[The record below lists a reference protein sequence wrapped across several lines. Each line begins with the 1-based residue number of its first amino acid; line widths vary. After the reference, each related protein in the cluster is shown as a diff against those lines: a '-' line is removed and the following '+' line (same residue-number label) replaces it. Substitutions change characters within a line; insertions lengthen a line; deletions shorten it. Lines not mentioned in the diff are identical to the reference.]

1 MYFKRN
7 NLIFEKELQNVTAN
21 VKAKIPDNVYI
32 HFDTFV
38 YHRLFFTAAAVC
50 FVSKDVPHSKPFELK
65 TKFGKSYKKLTQTRN
80 TSKYIKNIFFIES
93 HSKKEGCINMR
104 DMSINEKLIKM

>member
-1 MYFKRN
+1 MYWEKWK
-7 NLIFEKELQNVTAN
+7 LICEKELQNVTAN

-65 TKFGKSYKKLTQTRN
+65 TKFGKSYKKTHTNEEHIQA
-80 TSKYIKNIFFIES
+80 Y
-93 HSKKEGCINMR
+93 KKPFSSLKVI
-104 DMSINEKLIKM
+104 